1 MIPSLLQ
8 LDGQKVYR
16 DRMREEGWA
25 RASETDGLFATVEV
39 RQILELVRQFKC
51 RVDGCKGHFKLV
63 QASTVAHGGSVK
75 LWFRCSGHGCVRQ
88 LIWCGSSCVTLPR
101 RLGEAGEQVVERVG
115 LGAAREALPLAAELE
130 LRITL
135 EAGEA
140 ADEEAVAEKAQIK
153 RAAKGDLT
161 AEEAIAHAADEELEL
176 VPARTVTGYECVT
189 RVNGRYQVRIRENGK
204 QSHIGCFGTAE
215 HAALHYARRF

>member
-1 MIPSLLQ
+1 MRLSKLKELRERPSL
-8 LDGQKVYR
+8 
-16 DRMREEGWA
+16 
-25 RASETDGLFATVEV
+25 S
-39 RQILELVRQFKC
+39 
-51 RVDGCKGHFKLV
+51 
-63 QASTVAHGGSVK
+63 
-75 LWFRCSGHGCVRQ
+75 
-88 LIWCGSSCVTLPR
+88 
-101 RLGEAGEQVVERVG
+101 
-115 LGAAREALPLAAELE
+115 AAELQ

-176 VPARTVTGYECVT
+176 VPASTVTGYECVT

-215 HAALHYARRF
+215 HAALHYACRF